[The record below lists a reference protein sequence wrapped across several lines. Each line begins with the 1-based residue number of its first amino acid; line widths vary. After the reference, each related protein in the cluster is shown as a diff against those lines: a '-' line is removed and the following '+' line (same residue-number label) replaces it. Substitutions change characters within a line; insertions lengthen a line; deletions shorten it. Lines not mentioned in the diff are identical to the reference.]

1 MPGADKPVPLS
12 LVEDA
17 VLYSGY
23 TEGWS
28 TRRRG
33 VLEAALRRQDWFHPD
48 TGRRGRIGESD
59 VTALLS
65 AAEGDLETALVE
77 FFLGDL
83 PSSDGGTVRVLSG
96 SQVRKRYRR
105 KGDHR
110 VPDMFVARV
119 ADDDAIQPLVLIEA
133 KGRAWVNGGRGY
145 CAKDAETYSNQAIC
159 YPHLCWAD
167 ESIENDWP
175 QPAFVWLGH
184 RSYQTGTEPWGDRG
198 VTDADAAR
206 DPGTFASPLEEQ
218 RKSAARWV
226 ARTWEDLVDHLV
238 DSTAARQAT
247 ARAVT
252 GVADIIR
259 WWARIEPPAEAPKPL
274 TADSEEDQ
282 QDAPV
287 REKFGTAL

>member
-1 MPGADKPVPLS
+1 MPGADKPVTLS

-145 CAKDAETYSNQAIC
+145 CAKDAEKYSNQAIC
-159 YPHLCWAD
+159 YPHLCWPMSRSRTTGRNLRSSGSAIAPTRPARNLGVTVV
-167 ESIENDWP
+167 SPTPTRPATRAPSPRRWKSSGRA
-175 QPAFVWLGH
+175 QPAGSPGPGRTWSTTSWTALLPGRRRHGRSPASPTSSGGGRGSSHRPRH
-184 RSYQTGTEPWGDRG
+184 RSP
-198 VTDADAAR
+198 
-206 DPGTFASPLEEQ
+206 
-218 RKSAARWV
+218 
-226 ARTWEDLVDHLV
+226 
-238 DSTAARQAT
+238 
-247 ARAVT
+247 
-252 GVADIIR
+252 
-259 WWARIEPPAEAPKPL
+259 
-274 TADSEEDQ
+274 
-282 QDAPV
+282 
-287 REKFGTAL
+287 